1 MQDELAEK
9 GKKMLKF
16 QKQIIQLRKVL
27 KVLVCC
33 SFVIFQIVFIC
44 DCSKLALAFFSAF
57 MSGQSKERKKL
68 KKYSLKED
76 WLFAATTQT
85 GQQLKFVSFLN
96 LSKYIFFFKSQI
108 HFRFESLKYS
118 FLLSLSNTFSFFSLS
133 KYILNLSL
141 SNNFLLAWNHP
152 SNI

>member
-76 WLFAATTQT
+76 
-85 GQQLKFVSFLN
+85 
-96 LSKYIFFFKSQI
+96 
-108 HFRFESLKYS
+108 
-118 FLLSLSNTFSFFSLS
+118 
-133 KYILNLSL
+133 
-141 SNNFLLAWNHP
+141 
-152 SNI
+152 